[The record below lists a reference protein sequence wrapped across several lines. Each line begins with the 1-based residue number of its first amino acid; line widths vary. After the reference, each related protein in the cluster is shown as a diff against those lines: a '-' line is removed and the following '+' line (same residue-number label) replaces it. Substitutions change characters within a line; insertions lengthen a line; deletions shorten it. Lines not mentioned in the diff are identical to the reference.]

1 MQKRAACQTAKSPSG
16 EESWDGALLGVEDR
30 PLFRRLRVSN
40 QLEQAQMVA
49 MEAQWLD
56 RETVLRKLPN
66 ISPEEVAGIMER
78 SDGEDAERFGLGE

>member
-1 MQKRAACQTAKSPSG
+1 M
-16 EESWDGALLGVEDR
+16 EDR